1 VLSATGPAGIS
12 AWRGPFGDEQD
23 FVHGEW
29 IIEIKTQLNTADQR
43 MQISSEA
50 QLDTSSVAFYS
61 PTILAG
67 QVQRRQHV
75 VHADLCRIR

>member
-29 IIEIKTQLNTADQR
+29 IIEIKTQLNTADER

-50 QLDTSSVAFYS
+50 QLDTSSVASYS

-67 QVQRRQHV
+67 QIQ
-75 VHADLCRIR
+75 